1 MFVAVSPGAFVIL
14 KAALFIVSRW
24 LDPFRLPIRYRN
36 RDPPSSLA
44 ALYIVTRRLGPFRLP
59 ILYLIRA
66 PPSC

>member
-1 MFVAVSPGAFVIL
+1 MFGTVSPGAFVIL
-14 KAALFIVSRW
+14 EAAFYIFSRR
-24 LDPFRLPIRYRN
+24 LDPFRLSIRYRILA
-36 RDPPSSLA
+36 PPSSLA